1 MLAREHEDVACAR
14 GARPRRENGEAIE
27 AEGGERRKE
36 GKRRPRAR
44 PHARVHASGRARAR
58 AQAPRERA
66 CAPTALSRA
75 LVHART
81 VPRAR
86 ADVIPPG
93 TYSARRQRPTPSRT
107 ALRVLLHAFGVYTR
121 QNPTSHELFERSS
134 ADGWLNQQHHNPTR
148 SSNTHNQ
155 WEDGVRGVSGRP
167 EM

>member
-1 MLAREHEDVACAR
+1 MLAREHEHVACAR
-14 GARPRRENGEAIE
+14 GARPRRENGEATE

-93 TYSARRQRPTPSRT
+93 TYSARRQRTTPSPPRCVCCST
-107 ALRVLLHAFGVYTR
+107 RSEYTR
-121 QNPTSHELFERSS
+121 
-134 ADGWLNQQHHNPTR
+134 DKIQQAMNFSNAQAQTAGLTNNHHNPKP

-155 WEDGVRGVSGRP
+155 WEDGVMGVSERL